1 MAARSVPLPAG
12 RRQPGAGIAW
22 PPVAS
27 APQHPLRP
35 PTASAAAPLQLRRM
49 AAADIPPELA
59 SRVTVLTGASEHAP
73 LVYLLGTAHESC
85 GEVRQLIRLVQ
96 PQVVFVELC
105 ADRIA
110 MLLPAEQ
117 LQVPTLAEMLEVWRK
132 KQANAFAV
140 VYSWLLAKVRTIR
153 CVVGTGRLRC
163 CYTSA
168 NCVPQ
173 THGECIG
180 QIAERMEIHPGQE
193 FQVAYEEALACGAVV
208 KLGDRPVKITL
219 RRTWGRMGLWH
230 KIKLIGSLFFQ
241 ALFLPSVDD
250 LVQLTEE
257 MKDTDILTGAIQ
269 DLGKQFPTLLD
280 TLVRERDLY
289 MAAQLRGVAQ
299 RAHVVVAVVG
309 RGHQAGIAAN
319 WENEDIDVEELLRM
333 PMVPSKSSTSAYKSR
348 WLLAAALGTTVAI
361 VAIRLST
368 RPHS

>member
-1 MAARSVPLPAG
+1 MAVRLC
-12 RRQPGAGIAW
+12 
-22 PPVAS
+22 
-27 APQHPLRP
+27 APWQ
-35 PTASAAAPLQLRRM
+35 
-49 AAADIPPELA
+49 
-59 SRVTVLTGASEHAP
+59 
-73 LVYLLGTAHESC
+73 ESC
-85 GEVRQLIRLVQ
+85 SEVRQLIRLVQ

-140 VYSWLLAKVRTIR
+140 VYSWLLAK
-153 CVVGTGRLRC
+153 
-163 CYTSA
+163 
-168 NCVPQ
+168 
-173 THGECIG
+173 
-180 QIAERMEIHPGQE
+180 IAERMEIHPGQE

-208 KLGDRPVKITL
+208 KLGDRPIKALALTLCPVPTRLQVTL
-219 RRTWGRMGLWH
+219 RRTWGRMSLWH
-230 KIKLIGSLFFQ
+230 KIKLISSLLFQ

-257 MKDTDILTGAIQ
+257 MKDTDFLTGAIQ

-280 TLVRERDLY
+280 TLIRERDLY

-333 PMVPSKSSTSAYKSR
+333 PMVPSKSRSSAYKSR

-361 VAIRLST
+361 MAMRLST
-368 RPHS
+368 RPRS